1 MSRTRIL
8 LVPQYM
14 RQFICIGS
22 QCEDSCCI
30 GWRVNIDHTT
40 YRRYRRLRREGE
52 LQQALNVYVKRN
64 RSNPSE
70 SNYAKIKLKS
80 DNNCPFLNEER
91 LCKIQ
96 LQLGEEFLSDVCATY
111 PRTANQVNGV
121 LEKSATMSC
130 PEAARLALLNPNEME
145 FDEVTEPF
153 ETRNIINRQIDTHKL
168 AVATKP
174 ERCFWELRIFT
185 IQVLQNRAYT
195 LAERLIVLGM
205 FYQKLQNQ
213 IEAGQVEEI
222 PHTIASYTNLLN
234 GNDLRE
240 ELGRIPAQ
248 VTIQMELLK
257 ELTDERVVKGVTS
270 QRYLDCFGQFMH
282 GIQYTREELVEEIAA
297 RYQEAEE
304 KYYRPFMT
312 EHEYILENY
321 LVNHVFRNLFPFSGA
336 KDLFDNYVMMVVH
349 YALIKMHLI
358 GMAAFHQGLNE
369 ELIIK
374 LIQSF
379 AKTVEH
385 NQQYLQHAFSLLQD
399 NGYTTMAYMAILIKN

>member
-1 MSRTRIL
+1 MSKTRSL

-14 RQFICIGS
+14 REFTCIGS

-30 GWRVNIDHTT
+30 GWRISIDHTT
-40 YRRYRRLRREGE
+40 YRKYQRVRENE
-52 LQQALNVYVKRN
+52 LQQALNEHVKRN

-70 SNYAKIKLKS
+70 ANYAKAKLKPDS
-80 DNNCPFLNEER
+80 SCPFLNEER
-91 LCKIQ
+91 LCQIQ
-96 LQLGEEFLSDVCATY
+96 LQLGETYLSDVCATY
-111 PRTANQVNGV
+111 PRTTNLINDV

-130 PEAARLALLNPNEME
+130 PEAARLALLNPAGIE
-145 FDEVTEPF
+145 FDEVDEPV
-153 ETRNIINRQIDTHKL
+153 EIRNIINRQIDTHKL

-174 ERCFWELRIFT
+174 ERYFWELRIFT
-185 IQVLQNRAYT
+185 IQVLQNRDYT

-205 FYQKLQNQ
+205 FYQKVQQ
-213 IEAGQVEEI
+213 HVEAGQVNEI
-222 PHTIASYTNLLN
+222 PNTIASYTNLL
-234 GNDLRE
+234 GGEDLRA
-240 ELGRIPAQ
+240 ELARIPTQ

-257 ELTDERVVKGVTS
+257 ELTDERMVKGVTS
-270 QRYLDCFGQFMH
+270 QRYIDCFGQFMH
-282 GIQYTREELVEEIAA
+282 GIQYTREALVEEIAD

-304 KYYRPFMT
+304 QYYRSFMAD
-312 EHEYILENY
+312 HEYILENY
-321 LVNHVFRNLFPFSGA
+321 LVNHVFRNLFPFSGE
-336 KDLFDNYVMMVVH
+336 KNLFDNYVIMVVH

-369 ELIIK
+369 ELVIK

-385 NQQYLQHAFSLLQD
+385 NQQYLQHAFSLLKV

>member
-1 MSRTRIL
+1 
-8 LVPQYM
+8 
-14 RQFICIGS
+14 
-22 QCEDSCCI
+22 
-30 GWRVNIDHTT
+30 
-40 YRRYRRLRREGE
+40 
-52 LQQALNVYVKRN
+52 
-64 RSNPSE
+64 
-70 SNYAKIKLKS
+70 
-80 DNNCPFLNEER
+80 
-91 LCKIQ
+91 
-96 LQLGEEFLSDVCATY
+96 
-111 PRTANQVNGV
+111 
-121 LEKSATMSC
+121 MSC

-282 GIQYTREELVEEIAA
+282 GFQYTREELVEEIAA

-349 YALIKMHLI
+349 YALIKVHLI

-374 LIQSF
+374 LINHLPKQSNTTNSTCSMHSVCCRI
-379 AKTVEH
+379 TVIPPW
-385 NQQYLQHAFSLLQD
+385 S
-399 NGYTTMAYMAILIKN
+399 MAILIKLISLEVSTWTSQPCQ